1 MFTHP
6 HSPAK
11 ESIEAT
17 QVKTPVWVG
26 HGCVDMIFETEVH
39 IVALIQ
45 STIFFFQWS
54 KQGTLH
60 CHCEKP
66 RLLVAV

>member
-26 HGCVDMIFETEVH
+26 HGCVDMIFETEVY
-39 IVALIQ
+39 IVVLIQ
-45 STIFFFQWS
+45 SCCFVFSVVQT
-54 KQGTLH
+54 GDTTL
-60 CHCEKP
+60 P
-66 RLLVAV
+66 L